1 MVADA
6 KPAQNPLPLRGPVV
20 HVDTEHGFSG
30 GEVQVFLLMEGLR
43 QQGIAQALVAPPGS
57 ESARIGKQRGF
68 QVHEIAMRNSFDLA
82 SAWRLARVLR
92 TAGLAHLHTGR
103 AAWLGSLAANRSGC
117 PVVVT
122 RRMDRKV
129 KRGFR
134 TWYAYRKTAR
144 AVVAISPA
152 VRQCLIDGGV
162 PDDRIAVIWEA
173 LDDARIRPTKD
184 RATMRREL
192 ELPDD
197 SFALLVLAVLTR
209 RKGVDVLLRALHR
222 LADTPGFARI
232 QLLVGGDGE
241 ELESL
246 KALSR
251 ELALDAHVRFL
262 GRRKDA
268 GDLLGACDAFVLP
281 SRAEGLGV
289 AALEALGAGRPVIA
303 SRVGGLGEM
312 VVDGECGLLVPSEDE
327 AMLAAAIAKLEA
339 DRALARRLGAGGPV
353 RLDQGFRLSQLVERH
368 LELYRR
374 ALG

>member
-1 MVADA
+1 MSVAA
-6 KPAQNPLPLRGPVV
+6 SPASSPLPLRGPIV

-43 QQGIAQALVAPPGS
+43 QKGLEQALVVPPGS
-57 ESARIGKQRGF
+57 ESARIGKERGF
-68 QVHEIAMRNSFDLA
+68 CVHEIAMRNSFDLA
-82 SAWRLARVLR
+82 SAWRLSRVLA

-103 AAWLGSLAANRSGC
+103 AAWLGSLAAGRADC

-134 TWYAYRKTAR
+134 TWYAYRRTAR

-152 VRQCLIDGGV
+152 VRQCLLDGGV
-162 PDDRIAVIWEA
+162 PDARIEVVWEA

-192 ELPDD
+192 GLADET
-197 SFALLVLAVLTR
+197 FTLLVLAVLTK

-222 LADTPGFARI
+222 LRSAASPARL

-241 ELESL
+241 ELANL
-246 KALSR
+246 QALAR
-251 ELALDAHVRFL
+251 ELSLDDRVRFL

-268 GDLLGACDAFVLP
+268 GDLLLASDAFVLP

-312 VVDGECGLLVPSEDE
+312 VVDGQCGLLVPAEDD
-327 AMLAAAIAKLEA
+327 AALAAAIARLEG
-339 DRALARRLGAGGPV
+339 DRAFAKRLGEGGPV

-368 LELYRR
+368 LAIYRR
-374 ALG
+374 ALA

>member
-1 MVADA
+1 M
-6 KPAQNPLPLRGPVV
+6 PLPLRGPIV

-43 QQGIAQALVAPPGS
+43 RAGLEQALVVPPGS
-57 ESARIGKQRGF
+57 ESARIGRERGF
-68 QVHEIAMRNSFDLA
+68 RVHEIAMRNSFDFV

-103 AAWLGSLAANRSGC
+103 AAWLGSLAANRAHC

-129 KRGFR
+129 KHGFR
-134 TWYAYRKTAR
+134 TWYAYHHTAR

-152 VRQCLIDGGV
+152 VRLCLLDGGV
-162 PDDRIAVIWEA
+162 PADRIDVVWEA

-192 ELPDD
+192 GLDEQT
-197 SFALLVLAVLTR
+197 FTLLVLAVLTK

-222 LADTPGFARI
+222 LRSTPSLARL

-241 ELESL
+241 ESANLQALARELSLESN
-246 KALSR
+246 
-251 ELALDAHVRFL
+251 VRFL

-268 GDLLGACDAFVLP
+268 GDLLLACDVFVLP

-312 VVDGECGLLVPSEDE
+312 VVDGQCGLLVPAEDE
-327 AMLAAAIAKLEA
+327 AALAAAIARLEE
-339 DRALARRLGAGGPV
+339 DRAFARRLGVGGPV
-353 RLDQGFRLSQLVERH
+353 RLDQGFRLAQLVERH
-368 LELYRR
+368 LAIYRR
-374 ALG
+374 ALQ